1 MAVFHSISAW
11 SSKRSVM
18 LETSNDM
25 IINTPDAMR
34 VDAVSISDLKKKRER
49 ETLLEWQVYII
60 INMK

>member
-1 MAVFHSISAW
+1 
-11 SSKRSVM
+11 M

-34 VDAVSISDLKKKRER
+34 VDAVSNKFWPEKRER